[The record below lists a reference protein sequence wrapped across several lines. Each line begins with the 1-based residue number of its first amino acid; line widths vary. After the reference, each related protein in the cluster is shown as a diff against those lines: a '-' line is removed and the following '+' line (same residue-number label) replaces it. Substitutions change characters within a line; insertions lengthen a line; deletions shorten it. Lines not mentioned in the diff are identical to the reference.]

1 MDEPEE
7 DSGASEG
14 GGFQVEL
21 LHSYLAFARRALRA
35 HRLLTACIF
44 LGGIALTFLV
54 FAFFPRTYRCKT
66 TMMALGNAVLE
77 RYDAPNPLTGA
88 EGLIMRHDNL
98 EAIIREIGLLQTFEA
113 RRPPLL
119 KAKDRI
125 FAALLGPQSEKTR
138 MAVLVGTLESKL
150 EVTVE
155 KGELSI
161 AVNWNDG
168 QTAAELVEA
177 ARKSF
182 LNTRHTAETSAFED
196 KMAILDGHA
205 TTLREEIGALAEQ
218 VSAAAHAPATKSAAP
233 PSAAPGAA
241 PRAVAVRTAPR
252 APDATQLEE
261 LASLKEKLAAAKPKL
276 AELEAEH
283 SRKLREEQSKLAEM
297 KLRLT
302 PQHPE
307 VVTEQQKVDL
317 LAQVPSE
324 IAEMRAQV
332 STLEG
337 DIKARELVAGRS
349 SSATMAVAS
358 GPAPATEQLPAE
370 VMQALQKDDIDPAL
384 RAQLSGAIVKYGDLR
399 DDIRTA
405 RIDLDTAQAAFSHR
419 YQIVVPAEVP
429 TKPEKPKP
437 ALVIGA
443 GLALTLLLGLL
454 VPLVGELRKGVIVER
469 WQVQQLRLPVLA
481 ELKLPPHID

>member
-1 MDEPEE
+1 MEEPEE
-7 DSGASEG
+7 EGGESEG

-21 LHSYLAFARRALRA
+21 LHSYLAFGRRALRA
-35 HRLLTACIF
+35 HRVLTAGIF
-44 LGGIALTFLV
+44 LGGVALTFLV
-54 FAFFPRTYRCKT
+54 FALFPRTYRCKT

-98 EAIIREIGLLQTFEA
+98 EAIIRDIGLLQSFEA

-119 KAKDRI
+119 KAKDRVV
-125 FAALLGPQSEKTR
+125 AALLGPQSEKVK
-138 MAVLVGTLESKL
+138 MASLVGTLESKL
-150 EVTVE
+150 EVAVD

-161 AVNWNDG
+161 SVSWGDG

-182 LNTRHTAETSAFED
+182 LNARHTAEVSAFED

-205 TTLREEIGALAEQ
+205 TTLREEIAALAEQ
-218 VSAAAHAPATKSAAP
+218 VSSAHAPAAKPAP
-233 PSAAPGAA
+233 APGAA
-241 PRAVAVRTAPR
+241 PRPVVVRTASR
-252 APDATQLEE
+252 APDATKLEE

-283 SRKLREEQSKLAEM
+283 SRRLREEEGKLAEM

-307 VVTEQQKVDL
+307 VVTEQQKVAL
-317 LAQVPSE
+317 LSQMPSE

-337 DIKARELVAGRS
+337 DIKARELAAGRS
-349 SSATMAVAS
+349 SSATTSTVA
-358 GPAPATEQLPAE
+358 GGAAPAAEQLPAE

-399 DDIRTA
+399 DGIRSG

-437 ALVIGA
+437 ALVIGG
-443 GLALTLLLGLL
+443 GLAVTLLLSLL
-454 VPLVGELRKGVIVER
+454 VPLIGELRKGVIVER

-481 ELKLPPHID
+481 ELELPPHTD

>member
-1 MDEPEE
+1 MEEPEE
-7 DSGASEG
+7 DSGDSQGA
-14 GGFQVEL
+14 GFQVEL

-35 HRLLTACIF
+35 HRALTACVF
-44 LGGIALTFLV
+44 LGGLALTFLV

-77 RYDAPNPLTGA
+77 RNDAPNPLTGA

-98 EAIIREIGLLQTFEA
+98 EAIIREIGLLQSFEA

-138 MAVLVGTLESKL
+138 MAILVGTLESKL

-161 AVNWNDG
+161 AVNWGDG

-205 TTLREEIGALAEQ
+205 ATLREEIAALAEQ
-218 VSAAAHAPATKSAAP
+218 VSAAHAPAAKPAA
-233 PSAAPGAA
+233 AAANTAGAPA
-241 PRAVAVRTAPR
+241 RPVVVRAAR

-261 LASLKEKLAAAKPKL
+261 LAGLKEKLAVAKPKL

-283 SRKLREEQSKLAEM
+283 SRKLRDEEGKLAEM

-317 LAQVPSE
+317 LSHVPTE

-337 DIKARELVAGRS
+337 DIKARELAVGRS
-349 SSATMAVAS
+349 PSATMAIA
-358 GPAPATEQLPAE
+358 GAPAPASEQLPAE

-405 RIDLDTAQAAFSHR
+405 RIDLDTAQAAFTHR

-429 TKPEKPKP
+429 NKPEKPKP
-437 ALVIGA
+437 ALLIGA
-443 GLALTLLLGLL
+443 GLALTLLLSLL
-454 VPLVGELRKGVIVER
+454 LPLVEELRKGVIVER

-481 ELKLPPHID
+481 ELKLPPHTD

>member
-1 MDEPEE
+1 MEEPEE
-7 DSGASEG
+7 DAGESEG

-21 LHSYLAFARRALRA
+21 LHSYLAFGRRALRA
-35 HRLLTACIF
+35 HRVLTAGIF
-44 LGGIALTFLV
+44 LGGVALTFLV
-54 FAFFPRTYRCKT
+54 FALFPRTYRCKT

-98 EAIIREIGLLQTFEA
+98 EAIIRDIGLLQNFEA

-119 KAKDRI
+119 KAKDRVV
-125 FAALLGPQSEKTR
+125 AALLGPQSEKIK
-138 MAVLVGTLESKL
+138 MASLVGTLESKL
-150 EVTVE
+150 EVSVD

-161 AVNWNDG
+161 SVSWGDG

-182 LNTRHTAETSAFED
+182 LNARHTAEVSAFED

-205 TTLREEIGALAEQ
+205 TTLREEIAALAEQ
-218 VSAAAHAPATKSAAP
+218 VSSAHTPAAKAAAPAP
-233 PSAAPGAA
+233 AAPGAA
-241 PRAVAVRTAPR
+241 PRAVVVRTAPR
-252 APDATQLEE
+252 APDATKLEE
-261 LASLKEKLAAAKPKL
+261 LAGLKEKLAAAKPKL

-283 SRKLREEQSKLAEM
+283 SRKLREEEGKLAEM

-307 VVTEQQKVDL
+307 VVTEQQKVAL
-317 LAQVPSE
+317 LSQTPSE

-337 DIKARELVAGRS
+337 DIKARELAAGRS
-349 SSATMAVAS
+349 SSTTTTMAGGA
-358 GPAPATEQLPAE
+358 APAAEQLPAE

-399 DDIRTA
+399 DGIRSG

-429 TKPEKPKP
+429 NKPEKPKP
-437 ALVIGA
+437 ALVIGG
-443 GLALTLLLGLL
+443 GLAVTLLLSLL
-454 VPLVGELRKGVIVER
+454 VPLIGELRKGVIVER

-481 ELKLPPHID
+481 ELELPPHTD